1 MDLPAPSADDLL
13 GLLAEEDRL
22 RVVAAIV
29 LGAGRPEDI
38 ADVTGRTP
46 RTVARALARLV
57 AGGLVEG
64 GSGTAYR
71 VRTEVLRNAAAQRK
85 PEPAGAEGETAV
97 LGRFVRDG
105 KLVSIPSARSKRLLV
120 LDLLAGQFEPGRRY
134 TEAEV
139 NQTLGAWHP
148 DYAALRRYLVDEG
161 FLRRD
166 DERDPASGPPVPPTW
181 VTRSSPGSST
191 TRSYS
196 GSQRMAERRPHSGQD
211 HTSTPESCVSS
222 RTISWRGG

>member
-1 MDLPAPSADDLL
+1 MDLPAHSADDLL

-71 VRTEVLRNAAAQRK
+71 VRTEVLREAAARRK
-85 PEPAGAEGETAV
+85 PEPELAGAEGESAV

-134 TEAEV
+134 LEAEV
-139 NQTLGAWHP
+139 NQTLGAWYP

-166 DERDPASGPPVPPTW
+166 DERDPASG
-181 VTRSSPGSST
+181 RSLKVYWRVGGSV
-191 TRSYS
+191 
-196 GSQRMAERRPHSGQD
+196 D
-211 HTSTPESCVSS
+211 
-222 RTISWRGG
+222 ID

>member
-22 RVVAAIV
+22 RVV
-29 LGAGRPEDI
+29 
-38 ADVTGRTP
+38 
-46 RTVARALARLV
+46 
-57 AGGLVEG
+57 
-64 GSGTAYR
+64 
-71 VRTEVLRNAAAQRK
+71 AAQRK

-166 DERDPASGPPVPPTW
+166 DERDPASG
-181 VTRSSPGSST
+181 RSLKVYWRAGGSV
-191 TRSYS
+191 
-196 GSQRMAERRPHSGQD
+196 D
-211 HTSTPESCVSS
+211 VD
-222 RTISWRGG
+222 